1 SSAFSKST
9 KEDRNELGIVGVACV
24 SNLIAGGW
32 KAGSLGIPAQ
42 CVLLDYS
49 SCKTHWHKEGFPTD
63 ININQMLRLFIGKS
77 DINCTEPVLTY
88 H

>member
-77 DINCTEPVLTY
+77 DINCTEPVLIY